1 MVIVAVILCISLLI
15 TWVLLTKHSKAK
27 SRTGVDKMPQG
38 LQCFDDTGN
47 IVVDLT
53 DRQLMFVKQVSLES
67 ADFNNG
73 NKVPGTTVVWE
84 FTTSGIDPINTVA
97 YVANEQFGTADEA
110 IRVRHGGT
118 AVAVVAQNTYRV
130 ASFGLDSTPHIINFY
145 RFI

>member
-27 SRTGVDKMPQG
+27 SSSGVDKMSQG

-47 IVVDLT
+47 IVVDLA

-67 ADFNNG
+67 ADFNSG

-84 FTTSGIDPINTVA
+84 FTTPDIDPINTVA
-97 YVANEQFGTADEA
+97 YVAKEQFGTATQA
-110 IRVRHGGT
+110 ITVRHGGT
-118 AVAVVAQNTYRV
+118 SVAVVAQNTYRV
-130 ASFGLDSTPHIINFY
+130 ASFALGSAPHIINFY